1 MLASGLVRQLEGDA
15 MYWKGVMIHSAQL
28 AGGFEAGQRLAAET
42 APVIYSYLYE
52 TIAARRD
59 KPGDDLISRLIEARI
74 EDGRALSDNEIARCL
89 FQLIAAGLDTVSIS
103 LECIFTYLATHPA
116 DRRMI
121 VDDPETITN
130 LIEEL
135 LRWESPVQPAV
146 PRLATRDTE
155 IAGCPIKAGTVV
167 SPLIAAANIDP
178 AVPGADIVDVRR
190 GDKRHLAFG
199 GGPHRCLGSH
209 LARMEL
215 RVVVREW
222 HKRIPQYGLREGYQV
237 EWNCSRLRGVDHL
250 QLQWDPAE
258 TVTEVSA

>member
-1 MLASGLVRQLEGDA
+1 
-15 MYWKGVMIHSAQL
+15 
-28 AGGFEAGQRLAAET
+28 
-42 APVIYSYLYE
+42 
-52 TIAARRD
+52 
-59 KPGDDLISRLIEARI
+59 
-74 EDGRALSDNEIARCL
+74 
-89 FQLIAAGLDTVSIS
+89 
-103 LECIFTYLATHPA
+103 
-116 DRRMI
+116 
-121 VDDPETITN
+121 
-130 LIEEL
+130 
-135 LRWESPVQPAV
+135 
-146 PRLATRDTE
+146 
-155 IAGCPIKAGTVV
+155 VV

-178 AVPGADIVDVRR
+178 AVPGADSVDVRR